1 MTSQDG
7 KSNNRTAPN
16 DPFKR
21 AVTTPVRAIAQGR
34 DLSVTF
40 GGDRPGQSGNTVRL
54 PEPPRAMTKHDA
66 AVTRGYADALALRI
80 ACHDPAVHR
89 KNHDRIR
96 HRRHLL
102 KRCHHRHAKLGCHAF
117 DEPRH
122 ASGAQRPIGRT
133 AGIRGDNACA
143 GHVVRMRRIVQQR
156 RIFHAMARIQANQAD
171 FQRFVHFM
179 TGPT

>member
-21 AVTTPVRAIAQGR
+21 AVTTTVRAIAQGR

-54 PEPPRAMTKHDA
+54 PEPSRAMTKHDA

-89 KNHDRIR
+89 KNQPVGRNARAIYEQVEQARIEAIGMRRFSGMGENLDAMLEDR
-96 HRRHLL
+96 
-102 KRCHHRHAKLGCHAF
+102 CAKLRL
-117 DEPRH
+117 DQ
-122 ASGAQRPIGRT
+122 AS
-133 AGIRGDNACA
+133 
-143 GHVVRMRRIVQQR
+143 
-156 RIFHAMARIQANQAD
+156 
-171 FQRFVHFM
+171 
-179 TGPT
+179 